1 MRQGPNRFLVFPYL
15 CNLIKLHEKTAK
27 PSGQERCVLVEWRNG
42 IKGNVH
48 SIQWNCY
55 YDFDDNMWMDD
66 SMDDRLLPADPFD
79 CWFYYSEIEEFIA
92 SLAKDAE

>member
-1 MRQGPNRFLVFPYL
+1 M
-15 CNLIKLHEKTAK
+15 IKLRKKNSK
-27 PSGQERCVLVEWRNG
+27 PRSGERCVLVEWRNSVPG
-42 IKGNVH
+42 IVDA
-48 SIQWNCY
+48 IQWDCY

-79 CWFYYSEIEEFIA
+79 CWFYYDEIEELIA